1 MCSSDGDIK
10 YIMYEVVCSVS
21 TTPVYAKTHV
31 VTTLSSEEAA
41 LRLGIIMKLLL
52 RQNYRFDVFFYFPV
66 SVKNICNGKYTPMPS
81 DNNGWS
87 LYKAVVQSFWNCA
100 NWL

>member
-1 MCSSDGDIK
+1 M
-10 YIMYEVVCSVS
+10 
-21 TTPVYAKTHV
+21 YAKTHV

-52 RQNYRFDVFFYFPV
+52 KQNYRFDVFFYFPV

-87 LYKAVVQSFWNCA
+87 LYKAVVQSFLGLCQLALNKNQVLIIQRHWI
-100 NWL
+100 